1 MLWAGSSP
9 RRGRRRDRPRRRWW
23 PIAVRGV
30 LLNQTVWVLKH
41 MHWVLGVV
49 LKGATCEWST
59 ESDCL
64 TVRVP
69 AGLVAKAGHVPSNGG
84 TASEEKASLPVSLLY
99 SIGPKPVSCGIPFGS
114 RLSKSYLTFVFLAVV
129 VETFDVWIEKDT
141 CNYKNQNH
149 SILFPHRERE
159 RH

>member
-1 MLWAGSSP
+1 M
-9 RRGRRRDRPRRRWW
+9 
-23 PIAVRGV
+23 
-30 LLNQTVWVLKH
+30 
-41 MHWVLGVV
+41 V

-129 VETFDVWIEKDT
+129 VETLTYELKKIPVIVRIKIIVFYFHTERENVMSLQLKDT
-141 CNYKNQNH
+141 NIDAMINT
-149 SILFPHRERE
+149 
-159 RH
+159 